1 MQFKNSKYN
10 NLVFLCG
17 ARDFHAMDWYR
28 RSLDQISNVNI
39 YILTDLI
46 EGEKYKKLINSK
58 DKVFKLIILDNF
70 LLRDQSSFGHFWRRL
85 IKIIVFPFQI
95 LLIKKF
101 EKDYPNSIFYAHAM
115 YYIWLAKFAGVKFVG
130 RPQGNDILTNP
141 FKSKVYKFLSISSM
155 KSAKAIIVDSFLMA
169 ESIKK
174 ITSNVKIKVI
184 TNGIDLSLIQ
194 KIRDTQDKSE
204 RKNIISI
211 RGFNDNYRI
220 KEILASRSFSKE
232 TSSIPIHLIYPFY
245 DKTYKNDLK
254 DLLIASDIDVSR
266 LDKKNLYQTL
276 FKCKLVISIPRN
288 DSSPRSVYEAIF
300 CGCIVAIAYN
310 SYYEFLPSSIKSR
323 VIIVDINKKDWF
335 YHAIN
340 KAEYLINKPFK
351 PCSKALQ
358 VFDQDRTFK
367 EMAGVL
373 LN

>member
-1 MQFKNSKYN
+1 MQFKKSKYN

-28 RSLDQISNVNI
+28 RSLDQISNINI

-46 EGEKYKKLINSK
+46 EGEKYKKLINSR
-58 DKVFKLIILDNF
+58 DKVFRLIILDNF
-70 LLRDQSSFGHFWRRL
+70 LLRDQSRIGHFWRRL
-85 IKIIVFPFQI
+85 IKIVVFPLQVF
-95 LLIKKF
+95 LIRRFAKA
-101 EKDYPNSIFYAHAM
+101 YPNSIFYAHAM

-141 FKSKVYKFLSISSM
+141 FKSRVYKFLSISSM
-155 KSAKAIIVDSFLMA
+155 KAAKAIIVDSFLMA

-174 ITSNVKIKVI
+174 ITNNVNIKVI

-194 KIRDTQDKSE
+194 KIRDTQDTSD
-204 RKNIISI
+204 RKNIVSI

-220 KEILASRSFSKE
+220 KEILSSRSFSRESK
-232 TSSIPIHLIYPFY
+232 SIPIHLIYPFY

-254 DLLIASDIDVSR
+254 DSLIASDVDTSR
-266 LDKKNLYQTL
+266 LDKQNLYKTL
-276 FKCKLVISIPRN
+276 FHTKLVISIPRN
-288 DSSPRSVYEAIF
+288 DSSPRSVYESIF

-310 SYYEFLPSSIKSR
+310 SYYELLPSSIKSR

-335 YHAIN
+335 YNAIN
-340 KAEYLINKPFK
+340 KADYLIKKPFK
-351 PCSKALQ
+351 PCPKALH

-367 EMAGVL
+367 EMAEVL
-373 LN
+373 LK